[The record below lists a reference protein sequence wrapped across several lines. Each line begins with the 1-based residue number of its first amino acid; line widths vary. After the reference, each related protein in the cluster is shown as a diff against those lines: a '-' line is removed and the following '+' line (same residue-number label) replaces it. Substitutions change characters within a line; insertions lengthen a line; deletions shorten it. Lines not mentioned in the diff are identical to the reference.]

1 MENARVVAHFD
12 EIAALMEVAGD
23 NPFKIRAYKR
33 AAEAVAAYSEPIEDV
48 DEKALREL
56 EGIGEATAAKI
67 REYVATGQMRT
78 LERLREEYPPGLIE
92 VLRVPGLGP
101 KRVGQLYRER
111 GISSVAALKQ
121 AIAGGTLQGVSG
133 FGPKALKNIEQGIE
147 RLEQTTQE
155 LPLGE
160 ARALAISLRDLLLQS
175 PALERVEIV
184 GDLRRG
190 CETVP
195 ALELLARCDNFR
207 SALDVFTTLPVVL
220 DVVERTMSY
229 ARVTVRG
236 GFETLLRCSGP
247 ADFGAAQLSMTG
259 SHEHLEA
266 AENRAVELGLAWGLL
281 LAESDDENAIYQRL
295 QVPFIAPELREG
307 RGEWQ
312 AAIENK
318 LPQLLEVADIRGDLH
333 AHSTWSDGVATIAQ
347 MAEAMS
353 ERGYQYFAVTD
364 HSKAL
369 AMTNGLTAARLREQ
383 AEEIEAA
390 RAQFPDLLILRG
402 VECDIMRDGTL
413 DLDDEILHELDF
425 VIGSV
430 HSGFNLPR
438 EAQTARMVR
447 AISHPAVDLIAHPTG
462 RILGGRPGYDVDIE
476 ALIEAAREHDTAL
489 EINASQR
496 LDLSA
501 ENARLARDAGVLL
514 CVDTDAHSTRMLG
527 NIEFGV
533 IMARRA
539 WCEPKN
545 VLNCKSAEELKAW
558 LQRPKAQR

>member
-1 MENARVVAHFD
+1 MENARIVAHFD
-12 EIAALMEVAGD
+12 EIAALMEVAGE

-33 AAEAVAAYSEPIEDV
+33 AAEAVAAYPEPIEDV
-48 DEKALREL
+48 EEKSLREL

-67 REYVATGQMRT
+67 REYVATGQMRY
-78 LERLREEYPPGLIE
+78 LERLREEYPPGLID

-101 KRVGQLYRER
+101 KRVAQLYREQN
-111 GISSVAALKQ
+111 ISSVAALKQ
-121 AIAGGTLQGVSG
+121 AIESGALKDVSG
-133 FGPKALKNIEQGIE
+133 FGPKALQNIAQGIE

-160 ARALAISLRDLLLQS
+160 ALALANSLCDLLRQA
-175 PALERVEIV
+175 PIMERVEIV
-184 GDLRRG
+184 GDVRRG

-195 ALELLARCDNFR
+195 SIELLARCDNFR

-220 DVVERTMSY
+220 DVVERTMSA

-236 GFETLLRCSGP
+236 GFEVLLRCSGP
-247 ADFGAAQLSMTG
+247 ADFGASRLSMTG
-259 SHEHLEA
+259 SPAHLEQ

-281 LAESDDENAIYQRL
+281 LAESSDEEEIYASL
-295 QVPFIAPELREG
+295 QVPFIVPELREG

-312 AAIENK
+312 AATQNT
-318 LPQLLEVADIRGDLH
+318 LPRLLEISDIRGDLH
-333 AHSTWSDGVATIAQ
+333 THSTWSDGVATIAQ
-347 MAEAMS
+347 MAEVMS
-353 ERGYQYFAVTD
+353 ARGYEYFAVTD

-383 AEEIEAA
+383 AQEIEAA
-390 RAQFPDLLILRG
+390 RQQFPNLLILRG
-402 VECDIMRDGTL
+402 VECDILRDGTL

-430 HSGFNLPR
+430 HSAFNLSR
-438 EAQTARMVR
+438 EEQTARMVR

-462 RILGGRPGYDVDIE
+462 RILGGRPGYDVDVE
-476 ALIEAAREHDTAL
+476 ALIAAAREHDTAL

-514 CVDTDAHSTRMLG
+514 CIDTDAHSTRMLG
-527 NIEFGV
+527 NIELGV
-533 IMARRA
+533 TTARRA
-539 WCEPKN
+539 WCEEAN
-545 VLNCKSAEELKAW
+545 VLNCKSADELKAW
-558 LQRPKAQR
+558 LQRTKAQR

>member
-12 EIAALMEVAGD
+12 EIAALMEVAGE

-33 AAEAVAAYSEPIEDV
+33 AAEAVAAYVEPIEDV
-48 DEKALREL
+48 EEKQLRAL

-67 REYVATGQMRT
+67 REYVATGQMRY

-111 GISSVAALKQ
+111 GINSVASLKQ
-121 AIAGGTLQGVSG
+121 AITNGDLQGVSG
-133 FGPKALKNIEQGIE
+133 FGPKALQNIQQGIE
-147 RLEQTTQE
+147 KLEQVTQE
-155 LPLGE
+155 LPLGD
-160 ARALAISLRDLLLQS
+160 ALSLANSLRDLLLLS

-184 GDLRRG
+184 GALRRG

-195 ALELLARCDNFR
+195 TIELLARCDNFR

-220 DVVERTMSY
+220 DVVERTMDY

-247 ADFGAAQLSMTG
+247 ADFGAAKLSMTG
-259 SHEHLEA
+259 AHDHLDQ

-281 LAESDDENAIYQRL
+281 LAESADEDEIYRAL
-295 QVPFIAPELREG
+295 QVPFIAPELRDG
-307 RGEWQ
+307 NGEWQ
-312 AAIENK
+312 AASENK
-318 LPQLLEVADIRGDLH
+318 LPELLKVADIRGDLH
-333 AHSTWSDGVATIAQ
+333 SHSTWSDGVATIAQ
-347 MAEAMS
+347 MAAAMS
-353 ERGYQYFAVTD
+353 ARGYQYFAVTD

-369 AMTNGLTAARLREQ
+369 AMTNGLTAERLREQ
-383 AEEIEAA
+383 AAEIAAA
-390 RAQFPDLLILRG
+390 RAKFPDLLILRG
-402 VECDIMRDGTL
+402 VECDILRDGSL

-438 EAQTARMVR
+438 NAQTARMVR

-462 RILGGRPGYDVDIE
+462 RILGGRPGYEVDIE
-476 ALIEAAREHDTAL
+476 ALVAAAHEHDTAL

-514 CVDTDAHSTRMLG
+514 VHRH
-527 NIEFGV
+527 
-533 IMARRA
+533 RRA
-539 WCEPKN
+539 LDADAGQYRTRRDYRAPRVVREIQR
-545 VLNCKSAEELKAW
+545 AEL
-558 LQRPKAQR
+558 

>member
-1 MENARVVAHFD
+1 MENARVVALFD
-12 EIAALMEVAGD
+12 EIAALMEVAGE

-33 AAEAVAAYSEPIEDV
+33 AAEAVAAYSDPIEDV
-48 DEKALREL
+48 DEKGLREL
-56 EGIGEATAAKI
+56 EGIGEATSAKI
-67 REYVATGQMRT
+67 REYVATGQMRY

-121 AIAGGTLQGVSG
+121 AIAGGTLKDVSG

-147 RLEQTTQE
+147 RLEQTTTE
-155 LPLGE
+155 LPLGD
-160 ARALAISLRDLLLQS
+160 ALVLAVSLRDLLLQS

-195 ALELLARCDNFR
+195 SIELLARCDNFR
-207 SALDVFTTLPVVL
+207 SVLDVFTTLPVVL
-220 DVVERTMSY
+220 DIVERTMSY

-247 ADFGAAQLSMTG
+247 ADFGAALISMTG
-259 SHEHLEA
+259 SPAHLEQ
-266 AENRAVELGLAWGLL
+266 AENRALELGLAWGLL
-281 LAESDDENAIYQRL
+281 LAESSDEDGIYQSL
-295 QVPFIAPELREG
+295 QVPVIAPELREG

-312 AAIENK
+312 AALENA

-347 MAEAMS
+347 MAAAMS
-353 ERGYQYFAVTD
+353 ARGYQYFAVTD

-383 AEEIEAA
+383 AKEIEAA

-402 VECDIMRDGTL
+402 VECDIMRDGSL

-438 EAQTARMVR
+438 DEQTARMVR

-462 RILGGRPGYDVDIE
+462 RILGGRPGYDVDVV

-496 LDLSA
+496 LDLSS

-514 CVDTDAHSTRMLG
+514 AIDTDAHSTRMLG
-527 NIEFGV
+527 NIELGV
-533 IMARRA
+533 ITARRA
-539 WCEPKN
+539 WCETKN

-558 LQRPKAQR
+558 LQRPKAQH